1 MVRAQY
7 TMMNLEQARFNMV
20 EQQVRCWDV
29 VDQAVLDVLRELPR
43 ETFVPTRYEQ
53 LAYADM
59 QLPLGHDQVMLP
71 PVLEG
76 RLLQSLQLQ
85 PNDRVLEIGTGSGYL
100 TACLAA
106 QAASVLSV
114 DLFPDFI
121 DQAHK
126 NLSSIRYREQILS
139 ERIELRHADV
149 FADFAP
155 GDRFTA
161 VVVTGAVEQVPAHF
175 IEWMAADARMF
186 IVVGASPNMQAQ
198 LLQRRGGGVVSSE
211 GLLETDVPL
220 LVRDRP
226 PKPFQF

>member
-1 MVRAQY
+1 
-7 TMMNLEQARFNMV
+7 MMNLEQARFNMV

-29 VDQAVLDVLRELPR
+29 VDEAVLDVLHALPR
-43 ETFVPTRYEQ
+43 EGFVPSRYQQ

-59 QLPLGHDQVMLP
+59 ALPLGHGQVMLP

-85 PNDRVLEIGTGSGYL
+85 PHDRVLEIGTGSGYL
-100 TACLAA
+100 TACIAA
-106 QAASVLSV
+106 QAGSVLSV

-126 NLSSIRYREQILS
+126 NLSSISYREHSLS
-139 ERIELRHADV
+139 ERIELRQADV

-155 GDRFTA
+155 GERFSA
-161 VVVTGAVEQVPAHF
+161 MVVTGAVETVPDEF
-175 IEWMAADARMF
+175 INWLADDARMF
-186 IVVGASPNMQAQ
+186 IIAGNSPNMQAQ
-198 LLQRRGGGVVSSE
+198 LLQRRGGGAVVSE

-220 LVRDRP
+220 LVCDRP

>member
-1 MVRAQY
+1 
-7 TMMNLEQARFNMV
+7 MMNLEQARFNMV
-20 EQQVRCWDV
+20 EQQIRSWDV
-29 VDQAVLDVLRELPR
+29 VDQTVLDVLHELPR
-43 ETFVPTRYEQ
+43 EVFVPERFAQ

-76 RLLQSLQLQ
+76 RLLQAMQLQ
-85 PNDRVLEIGTGSGYL
+85 PDDRVLEIGTGSGYL
-100 TACLAA
+100 TACIAA
-106 QAASVLSV
+106 LSGSVLSI

-126 NLSSIRYREQILS
+126 NLSAISYREQDLS
-139 ERIELRHADV
+139 ERIELRQADV
-149 FADFAP
+149 FADFDP
-155 GDRFTA
+155 GERFSA
-161 VVVTGAVEQVPAHF
+161 VIVTGAVEQVPGHF
-175 IEWMAADARMF
+175 VDWLADAARMF
-186 IVVGASPNMQAQ
+186 IIAGTSPNMQAQ
-198 LLQRRGGGVVSSE
+198 LLSRRGGGAVSSE

>member
-1 MVRAQY
+1 
-7 TMMNLEQARFNMV
+7 MMNLEKAHFNMV

-29 VDQAVLDVLRELPR
+29 IDQAVLDVLHALPR
-43 ETFVPTRYEQ
+43 EAFVPERFQQ

-59 QLPLGHDQVMLP
+59 PLPLGHGQVMLP

-85 PNDRVLEIGTGSGYL
+85 ADDRVLEIGTGSGYL
-100 TACLAA
+100 TACIAALAG
-106 QAASVLSV
+106 SVLSV

-126 NLSSIRYREQILS
+126 NLSTVNHRQRSLS
-139 ERIELRHADV
+139 DRIELLTADV
-149 FADFAP
+149 FADFDP
-155 GDRFTA
+155 GERFSA

-175 IEWMAADARMF
+175 IDWMADDSRMF
-186 IVVGASPNMQAQ
+186 IIVGTTPNMQAR
-198 LLQRRGGGVVSSE
+198 LLQRRGGGAIISE

-220 LVRDRP
+220 LVHDRP